1 MDETLD
7 QLKGRLSLKYLG
19 KVGIH
24 AIGIRAGSV
33 ISVYYSGSHSEERSM
48 VFEQLQRDAAQ
59 VPVLLFDESPP
70 EAAQK
75 T

>member
-1 MDETLD
+1 
-7 QLKGRLSLKYLG
+7 
-19 KVGIH
+19 
-24 AIGIRAGSV
+24 
-33 ISVYYSGSHSEERSM
+33 M
-48 VFEQLQRDAAQ
+48 VFEQLQRDAAP